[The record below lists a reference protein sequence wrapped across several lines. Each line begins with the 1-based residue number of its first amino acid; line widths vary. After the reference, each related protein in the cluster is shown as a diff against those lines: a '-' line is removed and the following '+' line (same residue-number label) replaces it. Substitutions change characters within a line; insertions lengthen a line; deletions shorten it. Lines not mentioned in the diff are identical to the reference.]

1 MSHRA
6 PLRQFLRS
14 LFRLVLHGQ
23 VRLLFSA
30 AVYMSITL
38 SSSLRHLT
46 GRTSSLPNTY
56 SLSSETCFY
65 QAAHLLVAVILSH
78 SQLGIYM
85 EITLDS
91 PICFSLSHL
100 GTIINLVDTL
110 NSFSTR
116 VPALSA
122 SVRTAVL
129 SLVTVVRGF
138 PDAHLLLALPC
149 LCGHPP
155 KANYGC

>member
-30 AVYMSITL
+30 AIYMSITL

-46 GRTSSLPNTY
+46 GRTSSPPNTLLIVLRNLLLPGY
-56 SLSSETCFY
+56 TFAGGCHTQP
-65 QAAHLLVAVILSH
+65 QAAWH
-78 SQLGIYM
+78 M

-91 PICFSLSHL
+91 PICSSLSHL

-110 NSFSTR
+110 NSFSTQ

-138 PDAHLLLALPC
+138 PDVHLLLALPC